1 MTEGR
6 ERRSAGTPATV
17 ALARA
22 GVAHELRPYRHDPG
36 ATSYGLEAATALGV
50 PPEQVFKTLLA
61 KVDGRLVV
69 AVVPV
74 SGSLDLK
81 ALAAAVG
88 GKRAE
93 MAEAAEAQRSTGY
106 VVGGISPL
114 GQRKPLPTVVD
125 ETAAAFDTVLVS
137 AGRRGLDVSL
147 APDDLVRLT
156 GARLAPIG
164 RPGALIGPAGQ
175 RPNSAGRTGRGR
187 LASSPAASAK

>member
-6 ERRSAGTPATV
+6 ERRSAGTPATT

-93 MAEAAEAQRSTGY
+93 MAEVAEAERSTGY

-114 GQRKPLPTVVD
+114 GQRKALPTVVD
-125 ETAAAFDTVLVS
+125 ETATAFDSVLVS
-137 AGRRGLDVSL
+137 ALRRGLDVSL
-147 APDDLVRLT
+147 APDDLVGLT
-156 GARLAPIG
+156 GARVSPID
-164 RPGALIGPAGQ
+164 RSLSRSKIVRDEARRL
-175 RPNSAGRTGRGR
+175 AGRF
-187 LASSPAASAK
+187 AAERRERS

>member
-6 ERRSAGTPATV
+6 ERRSGGTPATA

-22 GVAHELRPYRHDPG
+22 GVAHELRPYRHDAG
-36 ATSYGLEAATALGV
+36 TTSYGLEAATALGV

-93 MAEAAEAQRSTGY
+93 MAEMAEAERSTGY

-114 GQRKPLPTVVD
+114 GQRKALPTVVD
-125 ETAAAFDTVLVS
+125 ETATAFDTLLVS

-147 APDDLVRLT
+147 APADLVRLT
-156 GARLAPIG
+156 RALLAPIA
-164 RPGALIGPAGQ
+164 R
-175 RPNSAGRTGRGR
+175 S
-187 LASSPAASAK
+187 